1 MDKLNATP
9 RASKRLAEAKRLTG
23 ALERKSRPEGPL
35 ATLAPSTIYRTLLL
49 LYNNEG
55 DVYIKAQGEYKW
67 DHQLDSKKVII
78 GDG

>member
-1 MDKLNATP
+1 MDEFNATP

-49 LYNNEG
+49 LHENEG
-55 DVYIKAQGEYKW
+55 DVYMKAQRENKW
-67 DHQLDSKKVII
+67 DHQLGSNKII
-78 GDG
+78 IRDG